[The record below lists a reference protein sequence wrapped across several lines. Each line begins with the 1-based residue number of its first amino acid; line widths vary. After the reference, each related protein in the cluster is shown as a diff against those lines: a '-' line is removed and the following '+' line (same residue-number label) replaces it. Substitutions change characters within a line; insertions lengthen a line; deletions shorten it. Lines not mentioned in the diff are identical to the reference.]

1 MIREGRAVLPLEV
14 PQVVSS
20 QMPVFYNPHMVLN
33 RDMSLLVLMASG
45 IKDPVVLDPMG
56 ASGIRSIRFLLEAKV
71 KKVIYNDISPKAVKK
86 FKEIMEINSVGPDM
100 VDIHSEDASLLMRRI
115 RNCHYVDIDP
125 FGSPVTFLE
134 SGILSVRR
142 GGILAVSATDTA
154 VLSGTYPTACL
165 RRYGSKPLL
174 EAEFYHELGIR
185 ILIKKVIEI
194 GAMHDYSL
202 EPILSYSHRHH
213 FRVFFRKDVGA
224 RKADRLISRLG
235 YTLYCDACLYREVV
249 GLESFTHLCPLCGNR
264 LSYAGPLWLGR
275 LWDEEL
281 MRRIWERKG
290 ELSIDR
296 STEKMLIRLMEES
309 QMQTVGF
316 YTLSR
321 IGSKLCIGNLPAI
334 EEVLSLME
342 GVRTHFSGEGF
353 RTRMSHQDFL
363 KVWRKIRE

>member
-1 MIREGRAVLPLEV
+1 MIREGKAVLPLEA
-14 PQVVSS
+14 PSVVSS

-33 RDMSLLVLMASG
+33 RDMSLLVLLASG

-56 ASGIRSIRFLLEAKV
+56 ASGIRSIRFLLEANV
-71 KKVIYNDISPKAVKK
+71 KKVIYNDISPKAVEK
-86 FKEIMEINSVGPDM
+86 FKESIKINGVNPDM

-125 FGSPVTFLE
+125 FGSPVPFLE
-134 SGILSVRR
+134 SGVLSVRR

-154 VLSGTYPTACL
+154 VLSGTYPITCL

-174 EAEFYHELGIR
+174 DAEFYHEVGIR

-202 EPILSYSHRHH
+202 EPILSYSHRHY
-213 FRVFFRKDVGA
+213 FRVFFRKNVGA
-224 RKADRLISRLG
+224 KRADGLISQMG
-235 YTLYCDACLYREVV
+235 YVLYCDACLYREGVS
-249 GLESFTHLCPLCGNR
+249 LDNFTLVCPLCGKR
-264 LSYAGPLWLGR
+264 LLYAGPLWLGK

-281 MRRIWERKG
+281 IGNIWKKKE
-290 ELSIDR
+290 EVSIDR
-296 STEKMLIRLMEES
+296 GTEKILLRLMEES
-309 QMQTVGF
+309 KMQTVGF

-321 IGSKLCIGNLPAI
+321 IGSKLCKGKLPTV
-334 EEVLSLME
+334 EEALSLVD

-353 RTRMSHQDFL
+353 RTLMEHKDLL
-363 KVWRKIRE
+363 KVWRGIGK